1 MEGPK
6 KISQIIERFN
16 YVENIVVTKIRC
28 ENETL
33 YDREKKNAYME
44 MTIEGIQ
51 VIIEKEKKDAYELH
65 LEAVDR
71 DGKVC
76 EVSRVKYTV
85 CWYLLSDSF

>member
-33 YDREKKNAYME
+33 YDKEKKNLFMDFV
-44 MTIEGIQ
+44 IEGIPA
-51 VIIEKEKKDAYELH
+51 IIEKEKKDAYELH
-65 LEAVDR
+65 IEAVDR
-71 DGKVC
+71 EGKSC

-85 CWYLLSDSF
+85 C